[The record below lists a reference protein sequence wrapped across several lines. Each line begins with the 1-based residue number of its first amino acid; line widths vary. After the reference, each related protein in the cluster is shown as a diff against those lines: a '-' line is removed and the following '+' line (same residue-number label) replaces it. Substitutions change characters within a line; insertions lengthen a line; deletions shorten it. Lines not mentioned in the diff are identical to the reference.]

1 MFINKPEQTMG
12 LLEVVL
18 IVLVILFLFGGGYG
32 YQRRTDWG
40 RGPVSLFGILVVIVV
55 VILLFRVL

>member
-1 MFINKPEQTMG
+1 MG

-18 IVLVILFLFGGGYG
+18 IVLVILFLLGGGYG

-40 RGPVSLFGILVVIVV
+40 NAPVGVFGLLVVILVVI
-55 VILLFRVL
+55 LLSRLI